1 MYSIVGYLERAKMCY
16 ESYLEIC
23 EQLEDCKSISK
34 ANYNIGD
41 LHLTLGRLI
50 LQKHNGKIEDAPDAR
65 EHLQMSAMYFEKH
78 LEYIKENGSRYI
90 TYTHAATGTKHSEA

>member
-1 MYSIVGYLERAKMCY
+1 MHACFDNTLGYLQKAKMCY

-23 EQLEDCKSISK
+23 DQLEDCKSMSK

-50 LQKHNGKIEDAPDAR
+50 LQKQDGKIEEAPDAR
-65 EHLQMSAMYFEKH
+65 EHFQMAAMFFEKH
-78 LEYIKENGSRYI
+78 LEYIKENGSR
-90 TYTHAATGTKHSEA
+90 